1 MKEPNEPLMTE
12 IDPQEFWA
20 TPLLHQ
26 FEMARRDFF
35 KALGGGL
42 GVVLLLKGANE
53 EAGAQGNRPRLPQEI
68 GAWLHIAE
76 TGAITVFTGKVEV
89 GQNIR
94 TSLTQ
99 VVAEEL
105 RVPVGAI
112 KLVMGDTDLT
122 PFDQG
127 TFGSRT
133 TPDMVPQLRKVA
145 AATREALLDL
155 AAEQWKAERASL
167 VIAEAKVTNAASQQS
182 LSFGQLTKGQKL
194 LKAVTSEV
202 PTTPVKEWKV
212 AGTSVPKVN
221 GRDFVTGKHKY
232 TSDQTRPGLLYGK
245 VLRPTTLGATLVSLK
260 SEAAEKMPGVTV
272 VRDGDFVG
280 VTAPSEHAAT
290 RALAALQAEWK
301 ATPQFAAASART
313 LSDYVRKHNASTQ
326 AEGRNTPQPFVVGKL
341 EDGLTAADKKLTQS
355 YDIAYI
361 AHTPLEPRAALAEW
375 NDGKLTVW
383 TGTQRP
389 FGVRGELMQTFRL
402 PEDRV
407 RVMMPDTGS
416 GYGGKHTGE
425 CAIEA
430 ARLAKAA
437 GKPVKLVWTREEE
450 LTFAYFRPGGVI
462 EITAGVDKNGK
473 LTAWQHNSLHAGP
486 AGVRTPYDVP
496 HQHIVST
503 PSDIPLRTGPY
514 RGLAATTNN
523 FAREMMMDEL
533 ALAVGLDPLAFR
545 LRNLS
550 PTKAEAMRLRAVL
563 EAAANAFGWGQTK
576 ATAQRGFGL
585 ACGTEKGG
593 YVATCVEISV
603 VNQQVK
609 IVRATT
615 AFECGAIINPD
626 HLKHQIDGCVVQAI
640 GGALYEHIDF
650 EQGKIG
656 NAALSRYRVPRFNDV
671 PKLET
676 IMLNRPDLV
685 SAGAGEA
692 PFIALAPAVG
702 NAIFAATGQ
711 RLRRMPLVPEGGKL

>member
-1 MKEPNEPLMTE
+1 MNQLDFITD
-12 IDPQEFWA
+12 IDPKEYEA

-26 FEMARRDFF
+26 FEIARRDFF

-42 GVVLLLKGANE
+42 CVALLLKDAD
-53 EAGAQGNRPRLPQEI
+53 AQGNRPRLPQEI

-76 TGAITVFTGKVEV
+76 NGAITVFTGKVEV

-105 RVPVGAI
+105 RAPVAAI

-133 TPDMVPQLRKVA
+133 TPDMVPQLRKMA
-145 AATREALLDL
+145 AAARETLLDL
-155 AAEQWKAERASL
+155 AAEQWKAERAAL
-167 VIAEAKVTNAASQQS
+167 TVAEAKITNAASKQS

-194 LKAVTSEV
+194 LKAVSSDV
-202 PTTPVKEWKV
+202 PTTAVKDWKI

-232 TSDQTRPGLLYGK
+232 TSDQTRPGMLYGK
-245 VLRPTTLGATLVSLK
+245 VLRPATLGATLVSLK
-260 SEAAEKMPGVTV
+260 TEAAEKMPGVTV

-290 RALAALQAEWK
+290 RSLAALQAEWK
-301 ATPQFAAASART
+301 ASPKHLAASSRE
-313 LSDYVRKHNASTQ
+313 LSDYVRKNHS
-326 AEGRNTPQPFVVGKL
+326 GTPQPFIVGKI
-341 EDGLTAADKKLTQS
+341 EDGLAAAEKKLTQS

-361 AHTPLEPRAALAEW
+361 AHTPLEPRAAVAEW

-389 FGVRGELMQTFRL
+389 FGVRSELMQTFRL
-402 PEDRV
+402 PEERV
-407 RVMMPDTGS
+407 RVIMPDTGS

-450 LTFAYFRPGGVI
+450 FTFAYFRPGGVI
-462 EITAGVDKNGK
+462 EITAGVDKHGK
-473 LTAWQHNSLHAGP
+473 LTAWRYNSLNAGP

-523 FAREMMMDEL
+523 FARETLMDEL
-533 ALAVGLDPLAFR
+533 ALAVGIDPLEFR

-550 PTKAEAMRLRAVL
+550 ASKPEEARLRAVL
-563 EAAANAFGWGQTK
+563 EAAAKAFGWGK
-576 ATAQRGFGL
+576 AKAAAHGGFGL

-593 YVATCVEISV
+593 YVATCAEVSVEGGR
-603 VNQQVK
+603 VK

-626 HLKHQIDGCVVQAI
+626 HLKHQIEGCVIQAI
-640 GGALYEHIDF
+640 GGALYEKIEF
-650 EQGKIG
+650 EQGKIV
-656 NAALSRYRVPRFNDV
+656 NPVLSRYRVPRFNDM

-676 IMLNRPDLV
+676 VMLNRPDLV

-711 RLRRMPLVPEGGKL
+711 RLRSMPLVPNGLKA

>member
-1 MKEPNEPLMTE
+1 MNEQLMAD

-20 TPLLHQ
+20 TPLLHH
-26 FEMARRDFF
+26 FEIARRDFF
-35 KALGGGL
+35 KVLGGGL
-42 GVVLLLKGANE
+42 GVLLLLKDAN
-53 EAGAQGNRPRLPQEI
+53 AQGNRPRLPQEI

-76 TGAITVFTGKVEV
+76 NGAITVFTGKVEV

-105 RVPVGAI
+105 RVPVAAI

-145 AATREALLDL
+145 AVTREALLDL
-155 AAEQWKAERASL
+155 AAEQLKAERASL
-167 VIAEAKVTNAASQQS
+167 TVTDAKVVNPASKQS

-202 PTTPVKEWKV
+202 PTTLVKDWKV

-232 TSDQTRPGLLYGK
+232 TSDQTRPGMLYGK

-280 VTAPSEHAAT
+280 VTAPSEDAAT
-290 RALAALQAEWK
+290 RAIAALQAEWK
-301 ATPQFAAASART
+301 ASPQFAAASSRE
-313 LSDYVRKHNASTQ
+313 LSDYVRKHNASSQT
-326 AEGRNTPQPFVVGKL
+326 EGRNAPQPFVVGKI
-341 EDGLTAADKKLTQS
+341 EEGLAAADKRLTQS

-402 PEDRV
+402 AEDRV
-407 RVMMPDTGS
+407 RVIMPDTGS

-437 GKPVKLVWTREEE
+437 GMPVKLVWTREEE
-450 LTFAYFRPGGVI
+450 MTFAYFRPGGVI

-523 FAREMMMDEL
+523 FARETLMDEL
-533 ALAVGLDPLAFR
+533 AIVAGIDPLEFR

-550 PTKAEAMRLRAVL
+550 TTKAEAMRLRAVL
-563 EAAANAFGWGQTK
+563 EAAANAFGWGK
-576 ATAQRGFGL
+576 AKASANCGFGL

-593 YVATCVEISV
+593 YVATVAEVSV
-603 VNQQVK
+603 VNRQVK

-626 HLKHQIDGCVVQAI
+626 HLKHQIDGCVIQAI

-650 EQGKIG
+650 EKGKII
-656 NAALSRYRVPRFNDV
+656 NPALSRYRVPRFNDV

-711 RLRRMPLVPEGGKL
+711 RLRSMPLVPNGLKA

>member
-1 MKEPNEPLMTE
+1 MNERFDPE
-12 IDPQEFWA
+12 FIADIDPQEFWA
-20 TPLLHQ
+20 TPLSHQ
-26 FEMARRDFF
+26 FQVARRDFF
-35 KALGGGL
+35 KVLGGGL
-42 GVVLLLKGANE
+42 GVVLLLTDAS
-53 EAGAQGNRPRLPQEI
+53 AQGNRPRLPQEI

-76 TGAITVFTGKVEV
+76 NGAITVFTGKVEV

-105 RVPVGAI
+105 RAPVAAI

-133 TPDMVPQLRKVA
+133 TPDMVPQLRKMA
-145 AATREALLDL
+145 AAARETLLDL
-155 AAEQWKAERASL
+155 AAEQWKAERAAL
-167 VIAEAKVTNAASQQS
+167 TVAEAKITNAASKQS

-194 LKAVTSEV
+194 LKAVSSDV
-202 PTTPVKEWKV
+202 PTTAVKDWKI

-232 TSDQTRPGLLYGK
+232 TSDQTRPGMLYGK
-245 VLRPTTLGATLVSLK
+245 VLRPATLGATLVSLK
-260 SEAAEKMPGVTV
+260 TEAAEKMPGVTV

-280 VTAPSEHAAT
+280 VTAPSEHAAE
-290 RALAALQAEWK
+290 RAIAALQAEWK
-301 ATPQFAAASART
+301 ASPKHLAASSRE
-313 LSDYVRKHNASTQ
+313 LSDYVRKNHS
-326 AEGRNTPQPFVVGKL
+326 GTPQPFIVGKI
-341 EDGLTAADKKLTQS
+341 EDGLAAAEKKLTQS

-361 AHTPLEPRAALAEW
+361 AHTPLEPRAAVAEW

-389 FGVRGELMQTFRL
+389 FGVRSELMQIFRL

-407 RVMMPDTGS
+407 RVLMPDTGS

-430 ARLAKAA
+430 ARLAKGA

-450 LTFAYFRPGGVI
+450 MTFAYFRPGGVI
-462 EITAGVDKNGK
+462 EITGGVDKHGK
-473 LTAWQHNSLHAGP
+473 LTVWQYNSLNAGP

-496 HQHIVST
+496 HQHIVAT

-523 FAREMMMDEL
+523 FAREIMMDEL
-533 ALAVGLDPLAFR
+533 ALSVGMDPLEFR

-550 PTKAEAMRLRAVL
+550 TTKAEAMRLRAVL
-563 EAAANAFGWGQTK
+563 EAAATAFGWGKTK
-576 ATAQRGFGL
+576 AAANSGFGL

-593 YVATCVEISV
+593 YVATCAEVSV
-603 VNQQVK
+603 IRGQVK

-626 HLKHQIDGCVVQAI
+626 HLKHQIEGCVIQAI
-640 GGALYEHIDF
+640 GGALYEKIEF
-650 EQGKIG
+650 EQGKIV
-656 NAALSRYRVPRFNDV
+656 NPALSRYRVPRFNDV

-676 IMLNRPDLV
+676 VMLNRPDLV

-711 RLRRMPLVPEGGKL
+711 RLRSMPLVPNGLKA

>member
-1 MKEPNEPLMTE
+1 MNELDFITD
-12 IDPQEFWA
+12 IDPQEYEA

-26 FEMARRDFF
+26 FEIARRDFF

-42 GVVLLLKGANE
+42 CIALLLKDAD
-53 EAGAQGNRPRLPQEI
+53 AQGNRPRLPQEI

-76 TGAITVFTGKVEV
+76 DGAITVFTGKVEV

-105 RVPVGAI
+105 CAPVAAI
-112 KLVMGDTDLT
+112 KLVMGDTNLT

-133 TPDMVPQLRKVA
+133 TPDMVPQLRKMA
-145 AATREALLDL
+145 AATREVLLDL
-155 AAEQWKAERASL
+155 AAEHWKTERAAL
-167 VIAEAKVTNAASQQS
+167 TMADAKITHPANKQS

-194 LKAVTSEV
+194 LKAVSSEV
-202 PTTPVKEWKV
+202 ATTPVNDWKV

-232 TSDQTRPGLLYGK
+232 TSDMTRPGMLFGK
-245 VLRPTTLGATLVSLK
+245 VLRPATLGATLVSLN
-260 SEAAEKMPGVTV
+260 SAAAEKMPGVTV
-272 VRDGDFVG
+272 VRDSDFVG
-280 VTAPSEHAAT
+280 LVAPSEHAAT

-301 ATPQFAAASART
+301 ASPKHVAASSHE
-313 LSDYVRKHNASTQ
+313 LFEYVRKNHT
-326 AEGRNTPQPFVVGKL
+326 GTPQPFSVGKI
-341 EDGLTAADKKLTQS
+341 EDGLTAAEKKLTQS
-355 YDIAYI
+355 YNVAYI
-361 AHTPLEPRAALAEW
+361 AHTPLEPRAAVAEW

-402 PEDRV
+402 PEERV
-407 RVMMPDTGS
+407 RVLMPDTGS

-450 LTFAYFRPGGVI
+450 FTFAYFRPGGVI
-462 EITAGVDKNGK
+462 EITAGVDKHGK
-473 LTAWQHNSLHAGP
+473 LTAWQYNSLSAGP

-523 FAREMMMDEL
+523 FARETLMDEL
-533 ALAVGLDPLAFR
+533 ALAVGLDPLEFR

-550 PTKAEAMRLRAVL
+550 TTKAEAMRLRAVL
-563 EAAANAFGWGQTK
+563 EAAAKAFGWGKMK
-576 ATAQRGFGL
+576 AAADCGFGL
-585 ACGTEKGG
+585 ACGAEKGG
-593 YVATCVEISV
+593 YVATCAEVSVEGGR
-603 VNQQVK
+603 VK

-626 HLKHQIDGCVVQAI
+626 HLKHQIEGCVIQAI
-640 GGALYEHIDF
+640 GGALYEKIEF
-650 EQGKIG
+650 EQGKIV
-656 NAALSRYRVPRFNDV
+656 NPMLSRYRVPRFNDI

-676 IMLNRPDLV
+676 VMLNRPDLV

-711 RLRRMPLVPEGGKL
+711 RLRAMPLVPNGLKA